1 MNVNFRVRCFFS
13 PLVAIFIR
21 ATLDVHLIYQ
31 HLISNCQFTNLNL
44 VTWTKRALVISVAL
58 IPFNAIIAEDAV
70 ALHLTLHR
78 LEEG

>member
-21 ATLDVHLIYQ
+21 ATLDVHLINQ
-31 HLISNCQFTNLNL
+31 HLISHCQFANLYR
-44 VTWTKRALVISVAL
+44 VAWAKRALVISMTQ

-70 ALHLTLHR
+70 TLHLALHR